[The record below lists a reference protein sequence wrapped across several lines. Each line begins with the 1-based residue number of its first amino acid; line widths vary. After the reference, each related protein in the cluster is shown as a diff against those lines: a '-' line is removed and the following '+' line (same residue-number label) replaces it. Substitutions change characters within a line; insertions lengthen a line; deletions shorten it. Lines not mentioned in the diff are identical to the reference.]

1 MTNFETLCESITA
14 YERKQLA
21 DDWTI
26 NFYST
31 WENVTFAEIVSDI
44 EKYGIGKNPYSLMNE
59 LAQRISNYHTFANDC
74 DKPDRERL
82 HETSDALKVMDERFN
97 LGLHDWVF
105 NGKTADEIADEW
117 EEQERWEKEEEA
129 RQECIDFCA
138 NVAFNDGLCESLEEA
153 YDLASM
159 VC

>member
-1 MTNFETLCESITA
+1 MTNFETLCKSITE

-21 DDWTI
+21 DDWSI

-31 WENVTFAEIVSDI
+31 WEGVTFAEIVSDI

-59 LAQRISNYHTFANDC
+59 LAQRISDYHTFAYDW
-74 DKPDRERL
+74 DRPDRERL
-82 HETSDALKVMDERFN
+82 RETSDALKAMDERFN

-105 NGKTADEIADEW
+105 VGKTADEIADEW

-138 NVAFNDGLCESLEEA
+138 NVVFNDGLCESLDEA
-153 YDLASM
+153 YELASM